1 MKLKLSLSK
10 TEGIA
15 LLTAVPNCNRFYHWA
30 SGIYISR
37 MPDNTVYRIIF
48 HAHDGESV
56 KRYTLTPESM
66 MRGANLAIQP
76 ESKLEPTIKEAI
88 QSGNFFTPDIVLD
101 TIIQVIVFGEVVHQ

>member
-10 TEGIA
+10 AEGIA
-15 LLTAVPNCNRFYHWA
+15 LLTAVPECKHFYHWA

-37 MPDNTVYRIIF
+37 MPDNTVYKIIL
-48 HAHDGESV
+48 HAHDGQSV

-76 ESKLEPTIKEAI
+76 ESKLEPELKESI
-88 QSGNFFTPDIVLD
+88 RSGNFTPDIVLD
-101 TIIQVIVFGEVVHQ
+101 TIIQVIVFGEVVHS